1 MRTKQIVFT
10 KPYTAELLEVDN
22 RNPARDEVTVDLEF
36 SAISSGT
43 ERANLI
49 GMQNTTSRGSDAAPT
64 FPRYWGYSAA
74 GIVSALGEGVDDLEI
89 GDRVIVFWGNHK
101 KNITMNRKYIAK
113 IPDGVSMEEASMAF
127 ISTFPLAA
135 IRKTRLELGESVL
148 VMGLGIL
155 GLFAVKLLKAAGAC
169 PIIAVDP
176 TADRRAL
183 ALEYGADY
191 ALDPT
196 EEGFASRVREI
207 SGGGVDVCIEVT
219 GLGAGL
225 QQGLDCMNEFGR
237 VALLGCTRNPDF
249 SVDYYRKVHT
259 PGVSLIGAHTCARP
273 KHDSHPGY
281 WTEIDD
287 IGAVLRL
294 LKSGRLSFAD
304 MIKEIAKPEDCFEV
318 YTRLANDRNFPIGV
332 LFDWRTL

>member
-22 RNPARDEVTVDLEF
+22 RNPGRDEVTVDLEF

-49 GMQNTTSRGSDAAPT
+49 GMQNTTSRGSDEAPT
-64 FPRYWGYSAA
+64 FPRCWGYSAA
-74 GIVSALGEGVDDLEI
+74 GIVSAIGEGVDDLEI

-101 KNITMNRKYIAK
+101 KNITINRKYIAK

-135 IRKTRLELGESVL
+135 IRKARLEIGESAL

-155 GLFAVKLLKAAGAC
+155 GIFAVKLLKAAGAC

-176 TADRRAL
+176 TANRREL
-183 ALEYGADY
+183 ALEMGADY
-191 ALDPT
+191 AFDPT
-196 EEGFASRVREI
+196 VEGFAESVRRV
-207 SGGGVDVCIEVT
+207 SGGGVDICIEVT
-219 GLGAGL
+219 GLGIGL

-237 VALLGCTRNPDF
+237 VSLLGCTRNPDF
-249 SVDYYRKVHT
+249 NIDYYRKVHT

-273 KHDSHPGY
+273 KYESHPGY

-287 IGAVLRL
+287 INAVLRL
-294 LKSGRLSFAD
+294 LRSGRLSFAD
-304 MIKEIAKPEDCFEV
+304 MIKEINKPEDCFEV

-332 LFDWRTL
+332 LFDWRT

>member
-10 KPYTAELLEVDN
+10 RPYVAELLEVDN
-22 RNPARDEVTVDLEF
+22 RNCLPNDVTVQLEY

-49 GMQNTTSRGSDAAPT
+49 GMQNTTSRGSDEAPT

-74 GIVSALGEGVDDLEI
+74 GIVTAVGEAVDDI
-89 GDRVIVFWGNHK
+89 AVGDRVIVFWGNHK
-101 KNITMNRKYIAK
+101 RHITIDRKYIAK
-113 IPDGVSMEEASMAF
+113 IPDGVAMDEASMAF
-127 ISTFPLAA
+127 ISTFPLGA
-135 IRKTRLELGESVL
+135 IRKTRLEMGESVL

-155 GLFAVKLLKAAGAC
+155 GIFAIKLLKAAGAC

-176 TADRRAL
+176 TAARREL
-183 ALEYGADY
+183 ALEMGADY
-191 ALDPT
+191 AFDPT
-196 EEGFASRVREI
+196 QEDFVANVRRASD
-207 SGGGVDVCIEVT
+207 GGVDVCIEVT

-249 SVDYYRKVHT
+249 TIDYYRKVHT

-273 KHDSHPGY
+273 KHESHPGY
-281 WTEIDD
+281 WTEVDD
-287 IGAVLRL
+287 LNAVLRM
-294 LKSGRLSFAD
+294 LKTGRLSFRD
-304 MIKEIAKPEDCFEV
+304 MICEVHKPEECTEV
-318 YTRLANDRNFPIGV
+318 YNRLVSDRNFPIGV
-332 LFDWRTL
+332 LFDWRV